1 MRILATGI
9 HKGGVGKSTTVFNL
23 GHELARSGRLVLMV
37 DLDYQASLTHM
48 AGCPDSPS
56 HNIAQVMT
64 GALPLRNVVQDLRP
78 GLAIV
83 PSDIELADVEISL
96 IARIGRE
103 NILRR
108 ALATIAGGYDVCLL
122 DCPPSLFVMTVNGL
136 TAANGVL
143 IPLQPTQTD
152 LRALDLFLATI
163 GNVRKETNAGL
174 ELLGVVLTFFD
185 QRYGLHTAVTKAL
198 HDAGLT
204 IVGTI
209 GRSVKIAEA
218 TGANMP
224 LSEYDAGNPQA
235 QSYKQLA
242 EAVDEWLDTNP
253 Q

>member
-1 MRILATGI
+1 MRILAVGI
-9 HKGGVGKSTTVFNL
+9 HKGGVGKSTVVFNL
-23 GHELARSGRLVLMV
+23 GHELASSGRRVLLV

-48 AGCPDSPS
+48 TGCADSPGR
-56 HNIAQVMT
+56 NIAQVMI

-83 PSDIELADVEISL
+83 PADIELADVEISL
-96 IARIGRE
+96 IAKIGRE

-108 ALATIAGGYDVCLL
+108 ALATIGGNFDVCLL

-136 TAANGVL
+136 TAAHAVL

-163 GNVRKETNAGL
+163 SNVRKETNAVL
-174 ELLGVVLTFFD
+174 QLLGVVLTFFD
-185 QRYGLHTAVTKAL
+185 ARYGLHGVVTRAL
-198 HDAGLT
+198 QDADLP

-218 TGANMP
+218 TGAHMP

-242 EAVDEWLDTNP
+242 EAVTEWLENS